1 MQGVEYELHLCALSL
16 GSLKDGLLYTDHGWK
31 DCLGMTNLL
40 EENPLRKG
48 KPLGGVW
55 KSFLTFFNK
64 YGV

>member
-48 KPLGGVW
+48 KPLGGV
-55 KSFLTFFNK
+55 
-64 YGV
+64 